1 MADTRRAVREWAS
14 QQASTAS
21 STYLVA
27 VSGGG
32 DSLALAWAAGIELP
46 KLGFSVGAVV
56 VDHQL
61 QPDSAET
68 AERAA
73 EQAST
78 LGLSPVVIKTVE
90 ASGPGGPEDAAR
102 RARYQAFTEAVH
114 ETGAAGVLLAHSE
127 DDQAETVFLGLARG
141 SGPGSLKGMA
151 PSDGVLHRPLLGI
164 SRTVLRQAL
173 QDAGVEWWEDPHN
186 SDQRYA
192 RVRVRNDVM
201 PVLEDALGP
210 GISQA
215 LARTAE
221 LFREDAEALEELAA
235 QVVDQ
240 AVVHHGPTHVSVNVV
255 EVMDQHPAVL
265 GRVLRTMILT
275 VGGGSP
281 SYAQTKA
288 MLALVT
294 SWKGQSAVSVPG
306 ASLERLGTEIHARA
320 SAEETTRMVHD
331 GI

>member
-1 MADTRRAVREWAS
+1 MADTRRAVRDWAS
-14 QQASTAS
+14 QVPPLESA
-21 STYLVA
+21 TYLVA

-32 DSLALAWAAGIELP
+32 DSVALAWAAGIELP
-46 KLGFSVGAVV
+46 KQGFSVGAVV
-56 VDHQL
+56 VDHRL

-73 EQAST
+73 QQAST
-78 LGLSPVVIKTVE
+78 LGLSPVVIKTVN

-102 RARYQAFTEAVH
+102 KARYQAFSEAIH
-114 ETGAAGVLLAHSE
+114 ETGATGVLLAHTE
-127 DDQAETVFLGLARG
+127 DDQAETVLLGLARG
-141 SGPGSLKGMA
+141 SGPGSLKGMT

-164 SRTVLRQAL
+164 SRKVLRQAL
-173 QDAGVEWWEDPHN
+173 QDAGLEWWEDPHN

-210 GISQA
+210 GISSS

-221 LFREDAEALEELAA
+221 LFREDAEALELLAA
-235 QVVDQ
+235 QVVGQ
-240 AVVHHGPTHVSVNVV
+240 VVVHHSPTHSSLNVRDV
-255 EVMDQHPAVL
+255 VAQHPAVL
-265 GRVLRTMILT
+265 GRVLRTMILV

-281 SYAQTKA
+281 SYVQTKA
-288 MLALVT
+288 MIALVT
-294 SWKGQSAVSVPG
+294 AWKGQSSVSLPG

-320 SAEETTRMVHD
+320 SVE
-331 GI
+331 

>member
-14 QQASTAS
+14 QLNSTAS

-61 QPDSAET
+61 QPDSAKT
-68 AERAA
+68 AEWAA
-73 EQAST
+73 HQAST
-78 LGLSPVVIKTVE
+78 LGLSPVVIKTVI
-90 ASGPGGPEDAAR
+90 ATGSGGPEEAAR
-102 RARYQAFTEAVH
+102 KARYQAFSEAVH
-114 ETGAAGVLLAHSE
+114 ETGATGVLLAHTE
-127 DDQAETVFLGLARG
+127 DDQAETVLLGLARG

-151 PSDGVLHRPLLGI
+151 LHDGVLHRPLLGL
-164 SRTVLRQAL
+164 SRSVLRQAL
-173 QDAGVEWWEDPHN
+173 ADAGVEWWEDPHN
-186 SDQRYA
+186 SDERFA

-201 PVLEDALGP
+201 PVLENALGP

-221 LFREDAEALEELAA
+221 LFREDAEALELLAA

-240 AVVHHGPTHVSVNVV
+240 AVVRHSPAHVSVNVI
-255 EVMDQHPAVL
+255 EVMDLHPAVV
-265 GRVLRTMILT
+265 GRVLRTMILV
-275 VGGGSP
+275 VGGGTP

-294 SWKGQSAVSVPG
+294 SWKGQSVVSVPG

-320 SAEETTRMVHD
+320 SAE
-331 GI
+331 